1 MASPTACRVLTNVAA
16 GGDVAGDDGVD
27 HGSTGTGCPGAVHR
41 FQPWSIHADRVQTS
55 EWQGRGRRRWRHRP
69 DLCPRGSAP
78 DRPPRRHA
86 LSAVPN
92 GPVQPR
98 HPDRLAM
105 VGCRSR
111 SSSAISMA
119 TTTSSD
125 APGDGKISAH
135 ARGDLLRRSP
145 GRFSGAGSWPAPAPV
160 PAHLRPPGPAR
171 AAHGRTGRASWWP
184 GGGRGDRPPS

>member
-1 MASPTACRVLTNVAA
+1 MAPPTSCRVLTNVAA

-27 HGSTGTGCPGAVHR
+27 HGQLRDRLPRELSSDPNRGVSMLIEFRHPNGKGGAGDGGGT
-41 FQPWSIHADRVQTS
+41 
-55 EWQGRGRRRWRHRP
+55 
-69 DLCPRGSAP
+69 DLISVPEAAP

-86 LSAVPN
+86 LSPLPN

-105 VGCRSR
+105 AGVGPEARALSPR
-111 SSSAISMA
+111 ERRPRLTHRKTGTAPPKTEEA
-119 TTTSSD
+119 TFAS
-125 APGDGKISAH
+125 P
-135 ARGDLLRRSP
+135 P
-145 GRFSGAGSWPAPAPV
+145 GRFSGAGSWPAPAPA
-160 PAHLRPPGPAR
+160 PGLRRPPGRAP